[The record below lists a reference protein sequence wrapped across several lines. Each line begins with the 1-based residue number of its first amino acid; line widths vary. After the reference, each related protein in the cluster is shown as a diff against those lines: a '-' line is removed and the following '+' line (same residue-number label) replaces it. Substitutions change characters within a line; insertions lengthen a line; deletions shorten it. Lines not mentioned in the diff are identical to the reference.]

1 MTELS
6 HLVDDTATFFAPS
19 STDVISTLLSQYRQA
34 RIKIDEV
41 VALVVGDPDN
51 VMRHFLDGNRD
62 RGHIPSVD
70 RLFAPAGAIL
80 HLSAEY
86 WNRTLALT
94 DVYEA
99 MPQARRD
106 YWNAQLRGEKT
117 VRIGNRDEEVPA
129 LPEYTED
136 AVRPTINSLLAD
148 RSKFFA
154 ERVDGLFQGLS
165 STHVTNCP
173 EGFSKRMIIAGVG
186 SSNFHSSS
194 KVGMINDLRAVIAK
208 FMGRD
213 APTWNSTGP
222 VISVAGRRSGQWLT
236 VDGGALRIR
245 TYKVGTAHLEI
256 HPDMAYRLNQVL
268 AGMHPRAIPAQFR
281 TKPTKRHKDFEM
293 MGRPLPFAVLSALDG
308 LEQARSYSKDDRDRT
323 AWTPIPNALRFAHN
337 VGTGIAREEA
347 HRVLASIGGVLTKA
361 GDWQFDYAAL
371 PIIDEIVCSGCVPD
385 VKAHQFYPTPE
396 SIARAAVALADIGPD
411 DTVLEPSAGQGGLA
425 SHFPAQH
432 HAVCVEVSK
441 LHCDILRAK
450 GFVTAEG
457 DFLAWALRAPKFD
470 CIVMNPPFSEGRAR
484 AHLEAAA
491 GLLKPAGRIVAVLP
505 ASFAGKPLLP
515 DLDVAWSEIYSGE
528 FAGTSVSVVIMKGTR
543 P

>member
-41 VALVVGDPDN
+41 VEMVVGDPDN

-62 RGHIPSVD
+62 RSYIPSVD

-86 WNRTLALT
+86 WNKTLALT

-129 LPEYTED
+129 LPEFTED

-165 STHVTNCP
+165 GAHVTNCP

-186 SSNFHSSS
+186 SNNFHSSS

-222 VISVAGRRSGQWLT
+222 VISAADRRSGQWLT

-245 TYKVGTAHLEI
+245 TYKIGTAHLEI
-256 HPDMAYRLNQVL
+256 HPDMAYRLNRVL

-281 TKPTKRHKDFEM
+281 TKPTKRHKEFEM
-293 MGRPLPFAVLSALDG
+293 MGRPLPFAVLSALDS
-308 LEQARSYSKDDRDRT
+308 LEQARSYHQDNSGRST
-323 AWTPIPNALRFAHN
+323 WTSIPNALKFKGG
-337 VGTGIAREEA
+337 VGGGIAREEA

-371 PIIDEIVCSGCVPD
+371 PVIDEIVCSGCVPD

-396 SIARAAVALADIGPD
+396 SVARVAVALADIGPD

-450 GFVTAEG
+450 GFVTVEC
-457 DFLAWALRAPKFD
+457 DFLAWAPGAPKFD
-470 CIVMNPPFSEGRAR
+470 CVVMNPPFSEGRAR

-515 DLDVAWSEIYSGE
+515 DLIVTWSDVFHGE